1 MHIPATVTQ
10 CVVRMHAAGAPAGGD
25 LTGLVRAF
33 LRYGVT
39 DFVLL
44 TSDPVA
50 PIELPRFGRVTKVRL
65 VSLQELQ
72 PRLRKRFFLVD
83 GTAPVTWNLARML
96 AAATAEPAVP
106 AWRQA
111 HVRLLHRD
119 TLDSVAPRDL
129 PAEATQDRGRALFL
143 DRDGVLNVDHGYVG
157 SRDRFEWMDGALDA
171 VRLATDL
178 GWHVFIVTNQ
188 SGVARGL
195 FPEEAVRYLLDWIA
209 DCARGAG
216 GTIDD
221 WRYCPYHPEATLEL
235 YRLAHPW
242 RKPEPGMLLDL
253 LQAWGLEPKR
263 AVMVGDQPS
272 DMRAATAAG
281 VEGHLFTG
289 GNLLEFLR
297 PLLIEN

>member
-1 MHIPATVTQ
+1 MHTPATVTQ
-10 CVVRMHAAGAPAGGD
+10 CVVRMDGTRADGLGD
-25 LTGLVRAF
+25 LIRAF

-44 TSDPVA
+44 TGDPVA
-50 PIELPRFGRVTKVRL
+50 PINLPRFGRLTRVPP
-65 VSLQELQ
+65 VSLEELR

-83 GTAPVTWNLARML
+83 GVAPVTWNLARML
-96 AAATAEPAVP
+96 AAAAAEPAVE

-129 PAEATQDRGRALFL
+129 PAEPMPDRGRALFV

-171 VRLATDL
+171 VRLATEL

-195 FPEEAVRYLLDWIA
+195 YPEEAVRYLLDWVS

-221 WRYCPYHPEATLEL
+221 WRYCPYHAEAPLEL
-235 YRLAHPW
+235 YRVEHPW

-253 LQAWGLEPKR
+253 LQAWDLDPRR
-263 AVMVGDQPS
+263 AIMVGDQPT
-272 DMRAATAAG
+272 DMQAAAAAG
-281 VEGHLFTG
+281 VQGHLFTG

-297 PLLIEN
+297 PLLTGN